1 MEFFNKFIFGSLIII
16 LMHILIVASGRIGKK
31 PFYRNII
38 KKADK
43 VIAADGGAD
52 NCIKLGINPDYVI
65 GDFDSISAKARNRFK
80 NVMVHDKNQDTTDME
95 KAMALAKKLECT
107 KLTVIGA
114 IGSRIDHTISN
125 IINLSK
131 AKVHAEIFDE
141 ANSIFMVDGQIEL
154 TGKKDDIVSVIPV
167 SKVTG
172 LTYKGLKWGLKDKN
186 IEAGWIGVSN
196 RMTGNKASIRLK
208 SGKVIVIKSRD

>member
-65 GDFDSISAKARNRFK
+65 GDFDSISAKARSRFK
-80 NVMVHDKNQDTTDME
+80 NVLAHDKNQDTTDME

-141 ANSIFMVDGQIEL
+141 TNSIFMVTSQIEL
-154 TGKKDDIVSVIPV
+154 TGKKNDIVSVIPV

-172 LTYKGLKWGLKDKN
+172 LTYKGLKWELKDKN
-186 IEAGWIGVSN
+186 IDTGWIGVSN

>member
-1 MEFFNKFIFGSLIII
+1 
-16 LMHILIVASGRIGKK
+16 
-31 PFYRNII
+31 
-38 KKADK
+38 
-43 VIAADGGAD
+43 
-52 NCIKLGINPDYVI
+52 
-65 GDFDSISAKARNRFK
+65 
-80 NVMVHDKNQDTTDME
+80 ME

-107 KLTVIGA
+107 KLTIIGA

-141 ANSIFMVDGQIEL
+141 TNSIFMVTSQIEL
-154 TGKKDDIVSVIPV
+154 TGKKNDIVSVIPV

-172 LTYKGLKWGLKDKN
+172 LTYKGLKWELKDKN
-186 IEAGWIGVSN
+186 IDTGWIGVSN
-196 RMTGNKASIRLK
+196 RMTGNKASIMLK